1 MKGADWDIDG
11 TPVKAYVSYWN
22 SSLDVISNITV
33 DAETVYPLTL
43 PQAILGFRPELAEGA
58 NVIFESVDG
67 SHSTVNV
74 FKF

>member
-1 MKGADWDIDG
+1 MKRVNVYIDG
-11 TPVKAYVSYWN
+11 APVKAYVSYWN
-22 SSLDVISNITV
+22 ASLDVISNITV